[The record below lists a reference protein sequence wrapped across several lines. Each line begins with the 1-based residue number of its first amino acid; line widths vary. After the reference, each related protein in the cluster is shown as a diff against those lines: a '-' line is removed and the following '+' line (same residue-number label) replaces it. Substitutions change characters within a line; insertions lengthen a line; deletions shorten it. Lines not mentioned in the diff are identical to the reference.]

1 MGNMEARAALFRR
14 QLLAWGA
21 HHGRDFPW
29 RHTTDPYHLLIAE
42 LMLRR
47 TQARQ
52 VTPVYEAFLRR
63 FPTPQAL
70 AAASELELQQLLY
83 PLGLAWRV
91 PAFRQMACRVIAE
104 YNGQM
109 PRERKALLSLPG
121 VGEYVAD
128 AVRCFG
134 YNEPVAI
141 LDTNT
146 VRVAGRYFGFSVHA
160 ESRRRRPVQR
170 AVARL
175 VDPDA
180 PRASN
185 LALLDLA
192 ATICQPRTPRCAAC
206 PVEAGCAWRHPEL
219 LHQEGNTSHDT

>member
-1 MGNMEARAALFRR
+1 MSTVEERAAFFRR
-14 QLLAWGA
+14 QVIAWGVC
-21 HHGRDFPW
+21 HGRHFPW
-29 RHTTDPYHLLIAE
+29 RHTTEPYRLLIAE

-52 VTPVYEAFLRR
+52 VILVYEAFVRR
-63 FPTPQAL
+63 FPTPHAL
-70 AAASELELQQLLY
+70 ASASEREVKKLLQ

-91 PAFRQMACRVIAE
+91 PAFRQMARRVVDDYAGE
-104 YNGQM
+104 V
-109 PRERKALLSLPG
+109 PRDRKALLSLSG

-128 AVRCFG
+128 SVRCFA

-146 VRVAGRYFGFSVHA
+146 VRVAGRYFGFPVHA
-160 ESRRRRPVQR
+160 ESRRRAPVKR

-175 VDPDA
+175 VDPEA
-180 PRASN
+180 PRAGN
-185 LALLDLA
+185 LALLDFA
-192 ATICQPRTPRCAAC
+192 ATVCRAQRPLCASC

-219 LHQEGNTSHDT
+219 SNQED